1 MCKEAIVVQEAGEA
15 MAHQEKLQSLLSAS
29 FFSVVS
35 PRQIWAFMGLLLLQ
49 SGGLAFESDRIVPC

>member
-1 MCKEAIVVQEAGEA
+1 MQEAGEA